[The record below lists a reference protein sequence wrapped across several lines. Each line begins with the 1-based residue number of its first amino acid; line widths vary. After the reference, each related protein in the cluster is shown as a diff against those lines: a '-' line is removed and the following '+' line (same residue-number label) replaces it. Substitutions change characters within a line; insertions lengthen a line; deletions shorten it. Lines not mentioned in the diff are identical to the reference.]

1 MDWRFA
7 RELAVGAMRVDI
19 VLLRD
24 AVVTEAGELTS
35 LGPETDV
42 LRLPPNEE
50 VFEVPGTALGRAPID
65 DAPGIEGLLDERCL
79 TGNVS
84 AVLPA
89 DPAWAGAAKA
99 GMGDLARPIDDLE
112 VRLPETLR

>member
-1 MDWRFA
+1 MDCRFA

-50 VFEVPGTALGRAPID
+50 VFELPGTALGRAPID
-65 DAPGIEGLLDERCL
+65 EAPGMEGLLDERCL

-84 AVLPA
+84 AVLA
-89 DPAWAGAAKA
+89 AGPAWAGAANA
-99 GMGDLARPIDDLE
+99 GMGDLARPIEDL
-112 VRLPETLR
+112 VV